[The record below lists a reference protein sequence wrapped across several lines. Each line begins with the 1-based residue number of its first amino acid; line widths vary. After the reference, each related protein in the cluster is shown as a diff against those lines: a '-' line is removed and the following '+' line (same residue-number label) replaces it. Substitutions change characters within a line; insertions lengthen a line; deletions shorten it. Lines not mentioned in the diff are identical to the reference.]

1 MSSLRITK
9 RSYSFYDFFPLL
21 NKPVKISLDKD
32 VKRKVSNSYKHLL
45 SLLSSGRT
53 IYGVNTGFGRLSQI
67 KIKDSDQSRLQLNL
81 VRSHSA
87 GVGDNLDP
95 GIVRVIMAL
104 KVLNYSHG
112 YSGVHPDTVKKIVQF
127 LNNDIIPVVPEKG
140 SVGASG
146 DLAQLAH
153 IASSIIG
160 EGKVLQNGRA
170 LHSKTVLK
178 KLKISPLIL
187 HQKDGISLVNGT
199 QFSTALAIKGLFNG
213 INLLDAADSIG
224 SLSVETSLSSRDTFS
239 PGIHKLKMHKGQIIS
254 AKNVWNMT
262 SESEIV
268 SSHKDCEIVQDPY
281 SFRCIPHIHGA
292 CRDSLYQTSETINK
306 EINSVS
312 DNPLI
317 LSKSK
322 VGFSGHFHA
331 EHIAISLD
339 HMAIAIAEIGAISE
353 RRIHYF
359 MKGAEGRF
367 QPFLAKSPGLESG
380 YMLAHV
386 TASALASENKTLA
399 HPASVDS
406 IPTSG
411 GQEDLVSMAPW
422 AGSKL
427 LKIQDNVSNILAIEL
442 LIAGAAFKLNN
453 SKLKPGK
460 GTGLILKHIKHIIR
474 SDMGDRELSSEINS
488 LKAVIDDGKIFE
500 KLKNKGYLE

>member
-1 MSSLRITK
+1 MCIRDS
-9 RSYSFYDFFPLL
+9 
-21 NKPVKISLDKD
+21 
-32 VKRKVSNSYKHLL
+32 
-45 SLLSSGRT
+45 
-53 IYGVNTGFGRLSQI
+53 TGFGRLSQI

-87 GVGDNLDP
+87 GVGDNLDS

-112 YSGVHPDTVKKIVQF
+112 YSGVHPDTVKKLVQF

-170 LHSKTVLK
+170 LNSKTVLK

-268 SSHKDCEIVQDPY
+268 KSHKDCEIVQDPY

-292 CRDSLYQTSETINK
+292 CRD
-306 EINSVS
+306 
-312 DNPLI
+312 
-317 LSKSK
+317 
-322 VGFSGHFHA
+322 
-331 EHIAISLD
+331 
-339 HMAIAIAEIGAISE
+339 
-353 RRIHYF
+353 
-359 MKGAEGRF
+359 
-367 QPFLAKSPGLESG
+367 
-380 YMLAHV
+380 
-386 TASALASENKTLA
+386 AL
-399 HPASVDS
+399 
-406 IPTSG
+406 
-411 GQEDLVSMAPW
+411 
-422 AGSKL
+422 
-427 LKIQDNVSNILAIEL
+427 
-442 LIAGAAFKLNN
+442 
-453 SKLKPGK
+453 
-460 GTGLILKHIKHIIR
+460 
-474 SDMGDRELSSEINS
+474 
-488 LKAVIDDGKIFE
+488 
-500 KLKNKGYLE
+500 

>member
-1 MSSLRITK
+1 MLSLRISK
-9 RSYSFYDFFPLL
+9 RTYNFQDFFPFLS
-21 NKPVKISLDKD
+21 NPVKISIDKNVKVKLD
-32 VKRKVSNSYKHLL
+32 RSYKNLL
-45 SLLSSGRT
+45 HLLSSGRT

-67 KIKDSDQSRLQLNL
+67 KIKDSDQSKLQLNL

-87 GVGDNLDP
+87 GVGKNLDS
-95 GIVRVIMAL
+95 GIVRIIMIL

-112 YSGVHPDTVKKIVQF
+112 FSGVHPDTVKKLAQF
-127 LNNDIIPVVPEKG
+127 INNDIIPLVPAKG

-160 EGKVLQNGRA
+160 EGKVLQNGKK
-170 LHSKTVLK
+170 LDSKAVLK
-178 KLKISPLIL
+178 KLKISPLTL

-199 QFSTALAIKGLFNG
+199 QYSTALAIKSLFKG

-224 SLSVETSLSSRDTFS
+224 ALSVETSLSSRDTFS
-239 PGIHKLKMHKGQIIS
+239 PVVHKLKMHKGQIIS
-254 AKNVWNMT
+254 AKNIWSMT
-262 SESEIV
+262 SESEIIN
-268 SSHKDCEIVQDPY
+268 SHKYCEIVQDPY

-292 CRDSLYQTSETINK
+292 CRDTLSQSSETINK

-339 HMAIAIAEIGAISE
+339 YMAIAMAEIGAISE

-359 MKGAEGRF
+359 MKGAEGKF
-367 QPFLAKSPGLESG
+367 QPFLAKNPGLESG

>member
-1 MSSLRITK
+1 
-9 RSYSFYDFFPLL
+9 
-21 NKPVKISLDKD
+21 
-32 VKRKVSNSYKHLL
+32 
-45 SLLSSGRT
+45 
-53 IYGVNTGFGRLSQI
+53 
-67 KIKDSDQSRLQLNL
+67 
-81 VRSHSA
+81 
-87 GVGDNLDP
+87 
-95 GIVRVIMAL
+95 
-104 KVLNYSHG
+104 
-112 YSGVHPDTVKKIVQF
+112 
-127 LNNDIIPVVPEKG
+127 
-140 SVGASG
+140 
-146 DLAQLAH
+146 
-153 IASSIIG
+153 
-160 EGKVLQNGRA
+160 
-170 LHSKTVLK
+170 
-178 KLKISPLIL
+178 L

-199 QFSTALAIKGLFNG
+199 QFSTALAIKSLSNG

-268 SSHKDCEIVQDPY
+268 KSHKDCEIVQDPY

-292 CRDSLYQTSETINK
+292 CRDALYQSSETINK

-367 QPFLAKSPGLESG
+367 QPFLAKNPGLESG

-474 SDMGDRELSSEINS
+474 SDAGDRELSSEINS